1 MRGDGV
7 SGREPSSIA
16 RRWRLAKALKAI
28 REYKRIPADRVAKD
42 LGWGSTKPL
51 YLENRHAARPN
62 PDDVARLCE
71 YYGVT
76 DEERDELI
84 QLARDSAVQNWWEAF
99 KRDLPKDYTTFIGLE
114 AEAAESRVF
123 EPSIVHGL
131 LQTKEYARALILEG
145 RSRHG
150 AKEIG
155 QRVAVR
161 TERQKLLTAETDPLH
176 LHAIL
181 DEAAIRRVVGGP
193 DVMRAQLA
201 YLCELAELPN
211 VDLQIVPFVA
221 GAHPGVAGSFTVL
234 RFRDERDDP
243 VGYVETISHQA
254 FVEKEAEVRE
264 YEDAFDRLIGKALPV
279 RDTMNVIAAVA
290 AIT

>member
-1 MRGDGV
+1 MPDEECDELV
-7 SGREPSSIA
+7 Q
-16 RRWRLAKALKAI
+16 LAK
-28 REYKRIPADRVAKD
+28 
-42 LGWGSTKPL
+42 
-51 YLENRHAARPN
+51 
-62 PDDVARLCE
+62 
-71 YYGVT
+71 
-76 DEERDELI
+76 
-84 QLARDSAVQNWWEAF
+84 DSAVQGWWEAF

-123 EPSIVHGL
+123 ELQIVHGL
-131 LQTKEYARALILEG
+131 LQTEEYARALILEG

-193 DVMRAQLA
+193 EVMRAQLE
-201 YLCELAELPN
+201 YLRQLAELPN
-211 VDLQIVPFVA
+211 VDLQVVPFVA

-234 RFRDERDDP
+234 RFRDKRDDSI
-243 VGYVETISHQA
+243 GYVETIASQL
-254 FVEKEAEVRE
+254 FIERESEVRE
-264 YEDAFDRLIGKALPV
+264 YEDAFERLARKALPV
-279 RDTMNVIAAVA
+279 GDTMNVIVA
-290 AIT
+290 AAEMI